1 MNVRKILLFPC
12 LLLSACA
19 THSDMVYVQGEV
31 SKLKQDSEAIKT
43 QSAGS
48 YSEITQYREELA
60 SVKGGLEELRHDY
73 SASQK
78 RLDVE
83 DSLMVRK
90 SDAFEARLAKIEQYL
105 GLSETPALP
114 KAPEAVVAADSTKG
128 KAPAVPA
135 PAVKAEKPA
144 IPAATGEELLKE
156 GVAKL
161 KKSDNAGARDSFT
174 AFMAKNPKSPMVA
187 DAQFYVAESYFNE
200 KWYEKAILEYQVV
213 IAKYTKSARR
223 AAALYKQ
230 AVSFEKIGD
239 AANAKARFKD
249 VVSVYPKSPEAAL
262 AKKKLQ

>member
-78 RLDVE
+78 RFDVE

-90 SDAFEARLAKIEQYL
+90 SDAFEARLARIEQYL

-114 KAPEAVVAADSTKG
+114 NAPQAAVVADSTKG
-128 KAPAVPA
+128 KPPAP

-144 IPAATGEELLKE
+144 ATVATGEELLKE

-161 KKSDNAGARDSFT
+161 KKSDNAGARESLA
-174 AFMAKNPKSPMVA
+174 AFMTKNPKSPLVA